1 MIGMPDIVV
10 RLGVLTLVTVLLSL
24 FAWSGQ
30 RFVEARRRQALAAA
44 PPGIFSEIS
53 DGEVQSR
60 PLVRILAFS
69 SANCHQ
75 CHQLQAPALKRVLE
89 ARGTDVSVVDVDAP
103 DEPELAQRYQVLTV
117 PTTVVLD
124 AKGRAH
130 AVNYG
135 FANTVKLLEQVDE
148 VVSAASSL
156 YV

>member
-1 MIGMPDIVV
+1 MPDIVV
-10 RLGVLTLVTVLLSL
+10 RLGVLALVTVLLSL

-30 RFVEARRRQALAAA
+30 RFVEVRRRQALAAA

-69 SANCHQ
+69 SAKCHQ

-103 DEPELAQRYQVLTV
+103 GEPELAQRYQVLTV

-148 VVSAASSL
+148 VVSAVSCL

>member
-1 MIGMPDIVV
+1 MPDIFV
-10 RLGVLTLVTVLLSL
+10 RLGLLAFVSVLLCL
-24 FAWSGQ
+24 FTWSGQ

-44 PPGIFSEIS
+44 APGIFSEIS

-148 VVSAASSL
+148 VLGSL
-156 YV
+156 TGH

>member
-1 MIGMPDIVV
+1 MPDIVV
-10 RLGVLTLVTVLLSL
+10 RLGVLALVTVLLSL

-30 RFVEARRRQALAAA
+30 RFVEVRRRQALAAA
-44 PPGIFSEIS
+44 PPDDFSEIG
-53 DGEVQSR
+53 DGGEAQSR

-75 CHQLQAPALKRVLE
+75 CHKLQAPALKRVLE

-103 DEPELAQRYQVLTV
+103 DEPELVQRYQVLTV